1 MAVYR
6 KSAARKVYRKKTV
19 SKPKVS
25 TAVKSYVKKV
35 MKPMKP
41 EVKRQID
48 FYTEVSHDAIVNPYS
63 LYELAVVQGTTPAQ
77 RTGNIINL
85 IGLNINAF
93 FRNNATTTEFVR
105 TLVLSCP
112 SDTDTAVATME
123 LFQDAT
129 TGGGTAVIQNSGTN
143 AVNIMYPI
151 NKSKFKVH
159 YDHVFKLGGNGST
172 EGKDVMK
179 FNKFL
184 KFQSK
189 IKFDGTGVGLGNA
202 SRRFLVVYL
211 TSDPLLDSA
220 GGAIEITGINNWYFT
235 DS

>member
-1 MAVYR
+1 MAGYKMKKAYKR
-6 KSAARKVYRKKTV
+6 RPLARKTT
-19 SKPKVS
+19 VS
-25 TAVKSYVKKV
+25 TAVKKYVKKAI
-35 MKPMKP
+35 KPMKP

-63 LYELAVVQGTTPAQ
+63 LYELAIVQGTTPAQ
-77 RTGNIINL
+77 RTGNLVNL

-105 TLVLSCP
+105 ALVLSCA

-129 TGGGTAVIQNSGTN
+129 TGGGTAIIQNSGTN

-159 YDHVFKLGGNGST
+159 YDHTYKLAAGTSTDARDVVQFK
-172 EGKDVMK
+172 K
-179 FNKFL
+179 FI
-184 KFQSK
+184 KFQNK

-202 SRRFLVVYL
+202 SRRFLVIYL

-235 DS
+235 DM